1 MESDKPKQRP
11 LSAQRTKQYI
21 KIQNLDPR
29 GEFTRRKSLTFAHLY
44 LSSASLSRQPL
55 SANQKLDCESGGHC
69 EKSDVKTDQ
78 GNGKSKSSCP
88 WKVDPR
94 LFMDCIMDTG
104 KYMV

>member
-1 MESDKPKQRP
+1 MICGVRCPNKKGSLHTFLAMESDKPKQRP

-69 EKSDVKTDQ
+69 EKSDV
-78 GNGKSKSSCP
+78 
-88 WKVDPR
+88 
-94 LFMDCIMDTG
+94 
-104 KYMV
+104 